1 MGPLRQ
7 ALPVRLQT
15 WRLIASEPLAGAVTA
30 ACVVRRRTHDHHQRL
45 LSASPVRR
53 GGGGSVE
60 IRVRAVEGMQ
70 SETRTKSGEE
80 NHSGKKKQ
88 KPGYRSINEMSEWRR

>member
-1 MGPLRQ
+1 M
-7 ALPVRLQT
+7 
-15 WRLIASEPLAGAVTA
+15 TA

-53 GGGGSVE
+53 GRGGGGSVE

-70 SETRTKSGEE
+70 SETRKKSREE
-80 NHSGKKKQ
+80 NHSEKKNKN
-88 KPGYRSINEMSEWRR
+88 PDIGL